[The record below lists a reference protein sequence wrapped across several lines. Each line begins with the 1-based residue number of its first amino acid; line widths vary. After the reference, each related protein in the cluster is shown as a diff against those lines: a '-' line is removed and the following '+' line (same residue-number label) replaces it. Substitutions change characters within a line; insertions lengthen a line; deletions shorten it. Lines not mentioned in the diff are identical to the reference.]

1 MKFTQHCSV
10 EVVEMVDV
18 YAVSEKIQLAALYQ
32 EVSWLKGHIFLR
44 KKWKKKK
51 KVRRAQ
57 INVLILAC
65 NLLLFGTRHYL
76 NFEDMILK

>member
-1 MKFTQHCSV
+1 MKFTQHCSI

-32 EVSWLKGHIFLR
+32 EVSWLKGHVLLR

-51 KVRRAQ
+51 RKAQ

>member
-1 MKFTQHCSV
+1 MKFTQHCSI

-32 EVSWLKGHIFLR
+32 EVSWLKGHILLR
-44 KKWKKKK
+44 KKWKKKRK
-51 KVRRAQ
+51 AQ

>member
-32 EVSWLKGHIFLR
+32 EASWLKGHIFLR
-44 KKWKKKK
+44 KKWKKK